1 MNFDYDFYNLVLS
14 EITARIAT
22 DQIVIEH
29 EIKKSGDVKTRR
41 RLESIIRRNRVN
53 IMLLSEFVFVG
64 RQFADSPMGTNNL
77 MDAIK
82 IAELAFA
89 DAKVELDKNRT
100 KPLID
105 IIADKKIISSL
116 LKIVMALVVL
126 EDNNLKKLSLSIR
139 RRGDYVTL
147 KVTGGKVV
155 NHDLFLKDSAA
166 LATNLFNCYGARL
179 RFLKQKDMRLVFL
192 RMHLSNQMPLLY
204 NK

>member
-29 EIKKSGDVKTRR
+29 EIDSVSAGETKK
-41 RLESIIRRNRVN
+41 RLESTIRRNRVN

-64 RQFADSPMGTNNL
+64 RQLADSPIGTNNL

-89 DAKVELDKNRT
+89 DAKVRVEKNRT

-105 IIADKKIISSL
+105 IIGDKKIISSL
-116 LKIVMALVVL
+116 LKIVLALVVL

-155 NHDLFLKDSAA
+155 NHDLFLKDSAS
-166 LATNLFNCYGARL
+166 LAANLFNYYGARL
-179 RFLKQKDMRLVFL
+179 RFLKQKEVRLVFL

>member
-22 DQIVIEH
+22 DQIVIEN
-29 EIKKSGDVKTRR
+29 EIRKLDDGKSKRH
-41 RLESIIRRNRVN
+41 LESIIRRNRVN
-53 IMLLSEFVFVG
+53 IILLSEIVFVG
-64 RQFADSPMGTNNL
+64 RQFADSPVGTNNL

-82 IAELAFA
+82 MAELAFA
-89 DAKVELDKNRT
+89 DTKLRLDKNRT

-105 IIADKKIISSL
+105 IIGDKKIISSL
-116 LKIVMALVVL
+116 LKIVFALLVL

-147 KVTGGKVV
+147 KITGGKVL

-166 LATNLFNCYGARL
+166 LTTNLFNFYGARL
-179 RFLKQKDMRLVFL
+179 RFLKKKDMRLVFL